1 MPDSHTL
8 PTNLEAPPPMDVDAK
23 AVMEA
28 VTSLREEFEKKT
40 IDHEKIDKIETFLN
54 EQENK
59 NQAFLAHKIEAETRE
74 AETKE
79 RIDTLEIELARA
91 GSASDKKN
99 YKDTPEYKALNIYCR
114 TGDVDV
120 EQKELLRTDSD
131 VAGGFL
137 TTIELDSEIT
147 RKITEISMIRSIAR
161 VRTIS
166 SKAMEI
172 PIRDTILTANYEG
185 EAESNEDSVSTYSSE
200 TLNTFRQSVNIPI
213 TMDMLQDAEF
223 DMESE
228 IMRDAGEAFAKGE
241 GFSFINGDGVKKPAG
256 FLADSRVTDNARTS
270 ETNDTI
276 TATDVILLTGDLK
289 TGYNPRYVFNRRTL
303 AFLRTLKADNNEFLW
318 QPGLNGPVANT
329 LNGFDYLIAEDMPDI
344 ADGAFPV
351 AFADFQRGYTIVDRT
366 GMSVIR
372 DEFTQKKK
380 SIVEFTINRWNYGQ
394 VTLPEAIK
402 VLEVQ

>member
-1 MPDSHTL
+1 MSDSQ
-8 PTNLEAPPPMDVDAK
+8 VDAQ

-40 IDHEKIDKIETFLN
+40 IDHETIDKIEAFLDAQEEKNQTFLA
-54 EQENK
+54 Q
-59 NQAFLAHKIEAETRE
+59 KIAAETSE

-79 RIDTLEIELARA
+79 RLDALEIELARA
-91 GSASDKKN
+91 GGSSDSKN
-99 YKDTPEYKALNIYCR
+99 YKDSAEYKALNDYCR
-114 TGDVDV
+114 GGDVDA
-120 EQKELLRTDSD
+120 EQKQLLRTDSD

-161 VRTIS
+161 VRTIA
-166 SKAMEI
+166 SKAMAI
-172 PIRDTILTANYEG
+172 PVRDSILTANYEG
-185 EAESNEDSVSTYSSE
+185 EAESNEDSVSTYSNE
-200 TLNTFRQSVNIPI
+200 TLNTFRQTVNIPI

-228 IMRDAGEAFAKGE
+228 IMRDAGEAFAQGE

-256 FLADSRVTDNARTS
+256 FLVDARVTANAR
-270 ETNDTI
+270 ETE
-276 TATDVILLTGDLK
+276 TASAVSAVDVILLTGDLK
-289 TGYNPRYVFNRRTL
+289 QGYNPRYVFNRRTL
-303 AFLRTLKADNNEFLW
+303 ATLRTLKAANNEFLW
-318 QPGLNGPVANT
+318 QPGLNGPVALT
-329 LNGFDYLIAEDMPDI
+329 LNGFDYMIAEDMPDV
-344 ADGAFPV
+344 ADGAFPI

-380 SIVEFTINRWNYGQ
+380 AIVEFTINRWNYGQ

-402 VLEVQ
+402 VLKVKT